1 MAVMKF
7 TTRRAF
13 FALGVVIATIA
24 APAVATF
31 AGAPP
36 TMAPRILAD
45 CTTVSSPGNDALDCE
60 PASVTDFGG
69 APSEMDLTD
78 TNPGI
83 ASPSHDR

>member
-1 MAVMKF
+1 MKF
-7 TTRRAF
+7 TSRRAV
-13 FALGVVIATIA
+13 FAFGVAVATIA
-24 APAVATF
+24 APAMATF
-31 AGAPP
+31 AGTAP
-36 TMAPRILAD
+36 TIAPRILAD